1 MISQITV
8 PRPHCDS
15 RAVAHRVLRTSPS
28 VQSNDLQLVPDS
40 VAGLGRSPKYSPAEW
55 FSNYQTILGRAG
67 ADNLE
72 AESIQQLS
80 RTLNRDSEGLTVQTQ
95 AEGTRLLGERLQE
108 IHHCRSELQRHI
120 EQLQADT
127 EALQAAR
134 TRLERALEATDTP
147 YAIATD
153 NLNCRARRPGPDLVQ
168 DSVEEELLKEVGL
181 IRNVQA
187 LLKRTIT
194 QVASQIRRNVDA
206 KQVLEM
212 DWSDKQQAY
221 RLDERSGGHSNRSP
235 DTQLHPSSAAT
246 QEQVCNPTTWTKFTQ
261 DNLLQAAQEEE
272 ASSRLRVLVEEML
285 RETTEDL
292 ISQRSTVD
300 GAFSQRCHELLEAKT
315 ELQTRL
321 TQVLQQIGEQEKNIV
336 GLQKAIHLKEAPLR
350 VVQSRL
356 HLRSLRPN
364 MELCRD
370 PAQLSLE
377 AEAAQ
382 IQTTLNSLKQ
392 KLSEARSSL
401 SNLEESR
408 MELQKDISCK
418 NHSLFIEGEKC
429 MTQRQ
434 RLPPSSRLSGY

>member
-8 PRPHCDS
+8 PRPHFDS
-15 RAVAHRVLRTSPS
+15 RAVAHRVLRTDPP
-28 VQSNDLQLVPDS
+28 VQPNDLQLVPDS
-40 VAGLGRSPKYSPAEW
+40 AAGVGRSTKYSPAEW
-55 FSNYQTILGRAG
+55 FSNYQTILVRAG

-80 RTLNRDSEGLTVQTQ
+80 RTLNRDSEGVTLQTQ

-108 IHHCRSELQRHI
+108 IHHWRSELLRHI
-120 EQLQADT
+120 EQLQADM

-153 NLNCRARRPGPDLVQ
+153 NLNCRAKRPGPDLVQ

-181 IRNVQA
+181 IRNIQA
-187 LLKRTIT
+187 LLKRTIA
-194 QVASQIRRNVDA
+194 QVASQIRRNMDA

-212 DWSDKQQAY
+212 DWSDKQEAY
-221 RLDERSGGHSNRSP
+221 NLDERGGGHSNRSP
-235 DTQLHPSSAAT
+235 DTQLHPSSAANH
-246 QEQVCNPTTWTKFTQ
+246 EQVCNPTTWTKFTQ

-272 ASSRLRVLVEEML
+272 ASRRLRALVEEML

-292 ISQRSTVD
+292 INQRSTVD
-300 GAFSQRCHELLEAKT
+300 GAFSQRCQELLEAKT
-315 ELQTRL
+315 ELQIKL

-382 IQTTLNSLKQ
+382 IETTLNSLKQ
-392 KLSEARSSL
+392 KLNEARISL

-418 NHSLFIEGEKC
+418 SQSLFIEGEKC
-429 MTQRQ
+429 MTQR
-434 RLPPSSRLSGY
+434 RHLPSTSRLSGY